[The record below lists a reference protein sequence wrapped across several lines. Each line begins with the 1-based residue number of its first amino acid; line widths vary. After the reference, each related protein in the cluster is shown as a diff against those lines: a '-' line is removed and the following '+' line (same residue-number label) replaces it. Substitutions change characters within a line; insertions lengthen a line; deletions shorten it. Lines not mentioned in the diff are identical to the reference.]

1 VDQNCEEEIFPLSVI
16 YFDQVVS
23 VSSVRKTSLQLF
35 ASACMLV
42 ASKFRETNHL
52 SSQILVMY
60 TDRSITVN
68 QLLVLYFI
76 VFILFIYL
84 SQARSIHR
92 KLAFV
97 QKQREH
103 HTHTHIQKVTDIKC
117 CKDVQS
123 VAFSVC
129 CCCQTCTDAPMHA
142 SNYLIKLSSF

>member
-1 VDQNCEEEIFPLSVI
+1 MDQNCEEEIFPLSVI

-97 QKQREH
+97 QKQTEH
-103 HTHTHIQKVTDIKC
+103 HTHTHTHTRIQKVTDIKC

-129 CCCQTCTDAPMHA
+129 CCCQT
-142 SNYLIKLSSF
+142 LITVQMRRCVLRC